1 MDTLKALS
9 EYENMKMA
17 AVYFVDVQ
25 MAAVYFIDGCRV
37 LGRYIEMRRP
47 AESISHSHSNIS
59 ENYPGKNLIV

>member
-1 MDTLKALS
+1 MQ
-9 EYENMKMA
+9 MA

-47 AESISHSHSNIS
+47 AESISHSHSDIS